1 MGSTGRWVLQV
12 DGFNKQTSKAGR
24 WEKQLEE
31 EEEEKKERKKLKSN
45 RQTGKRVAS
54 KTVILV

>member
-31 EEEEKKERKKLKSN
+31 EKIEKKLKSN
-45 RQTGKRVAS
+45 RQTGKRVDG
-54 KTVILV
+54 